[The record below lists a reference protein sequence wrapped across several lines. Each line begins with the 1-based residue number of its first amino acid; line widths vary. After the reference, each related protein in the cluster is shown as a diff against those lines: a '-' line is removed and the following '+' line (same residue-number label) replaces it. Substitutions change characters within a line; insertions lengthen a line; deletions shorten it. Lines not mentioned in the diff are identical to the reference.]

1 MIERLPYGVV
11 KISLHELED
20 KVEILVI
27 LGTYDLVQFDDVG
40 ML

>member
-1 MIERLPYGVV
+1 MMKELPYGVME
-11 KISLHELED
+11 IGLHELED
-20 KVEILVI
+20 EVEILVI